1 MSNRQRKNVKRSAY
15 SRGPSRPVDPRRAP
29 GYYRRRGPDPFA
41 LSLIL
46 ISGIVVVVIV
56 AIIAINTSNNS
67 SAGSPAAPQIP
78 AASISVS
85 PNWTQTT
92 VAFDTVTAPSLIP
105 RITIQDAK
113 ALFDTGNVK
122 IIDVRLKQYYD
133 AGHIKGATNIPENT
147 IGTKLNDVPK
157 TGNLILYCDCPHDEE
172 SAGTAYSLKTA
183 GYSNMKVLQGPQAF
197 TLWKNAGYPTETG
210 TP

>member
-1 MSNRQRKNVKRSAY
+1 M
-15 SRGPSRPVDPRRAP
+15 
-29 GYYRRRGPDPFA
+29 
-41 LSLIL
+41 SLI
-46 ISGIVVVVIV
+46 IVCGVVVVV
-56 AIIAINTSNNS
+56 VLAFIALNTSNNS

-78 AASISVS
+78 VAGVSVS

-113 ALFDTGNVK
+113 ALFDSGSVK
-122 IIDVRLKQYYD
+122 IIDVREKQYYD
-133 AGHIKGATNIPENT
+133 AGHIKGAVNIPENT
-147 IGTKLNDVPK
+147 IGTKLSEVPK

-197 TLWKNAGYPTETG
+197 TLWKNAGYPVETS